1 MLSTVEHLPELL
13 IQDTAT
19 THSDWAYSLAKS
31 YLCKRHIAD
40 NSVL

>member
-1 MLSTVEHLPELL
+1 MLSSVEYLPEFLL
-13 IQDTAT
+13 SPRL
-19 THSDWAYSLAKS
+19 SDGAYSLAKS